1 LLSLLSFLLV
11 CNIARLYFYIG
22 GFMSVAY
29 VVEKDARRFICLS
42 TDVDA
47 VSGSVPGIPI
57 IGSRVFFLDKGTEW
71 IVGNNLKLVPYATN
85 TTGGTSG
92 SAGGISGSTIFV
104 ANLPATQSVSGSAS
118 EYHLGEIGGNL
129 TYSSLEFTN
138 SSGSGTA
145 YIANDVVSGGSAVVT
160 PYELIN
166 AFRKNG
172 GSGYIVSLGISTDK
186 SSVAPQFRVHFFN
199 SSTAMIVADN
209 LPYND
214 LYSDNSKKLKFYDLP
229 SMTTSSNT
237 SGSLSRAFDNTIRFP
252 VVAGSA
258 TNSLYYALETLSG
271 YQQNAT
277 ERYFVNVIIDN
288 N

>member
-1 LLSLLSFLLV
+1 
-11 CNIARLYFYIG
+11 
-22 GFMSVAY
+22 MSVAY

-42 TDVDA
+42 TDVDG

-57 IGSRVFFLDKGTEW
+57 IGSRVFFTDKGTEW
-71 IVGNNLKLVPYATN
+71 IVGNNLKLVPYAAN

-92 SAGGISGSTIFV
+92 SAGGTSGSTIFV
-104 ANLPATQSVSGSAS
+104 ANFPAIQVVSGSAS
-118 EYHLGEIGGNL
+118 EYHLGEVGGNL

-145 YIANDVVSGGSAVVT
+145 YIANDVVSGGSTVVT
-160 PYELIN
+160 PYELTN

-172 GSGYIVSLGISTDK
+172 GSGYIVSLGIATDK

-199 SSTAMIVADN
+199 SRIAAIVADN
-209 LPYND
+209 LPYMD
-214 LYSDNSKKLKFYDLP
+214 LYSDNSKKLKYYDL
-229 SMTTSSNT
+229 SAMSTSSNT
-237 SGSLSRAFDNTIRFP
+237 SGSLSRAFDNTLRFP